1 MARYA
6 LLLFGLAWGG
16 FGLLGLFAPDAIL
29 GAAGIS
35 FDASAG
41 ITEARTMYGGS
52 QLGLALFFFWAAGRP
67 AYHVPGLVVGGLYM
81 GGAAL
86 ARAFGVFVVGATD
99 FTSVSAMVME
109 FGATGIALI
118 SLWQLGVFAGGSGFA
133 GRGEGS

>member
-1 MARYA
+1 
-6 LLLFGLAWGG
+6 LLFGVAWGG
-16 FGLLGLFAPDAIL
+16 FGLLGLFAPDVIL
-29 GAAGIS
+29 GSAGIS
-35 FDASAG
+35 FDGADASDTAGALAG

-52 QLGLALFFFWAAGRP
+52 QLGLAVFFFWAAGR
-67 AYHVPGLVVGGLYM
+67 AAFHVPGLVVGGLYM

-118 SLWQLGVFAGGSGFA
+118 ALWQLGAFGQVKDGA
-133 GRGEGS
+133 

>member
-16 FGLLGLFAPDAIL
+16 FGLLGLFAPETIL
-29 GAAGIS
+29 GSAGIT

-41 ITEARTMYGGS
+41 VTEARTMYGGS

-67 AYHVPGLVVGGLYM
+67 PFHVPGLIVGGAYM

-86 ARAFGVFVVGATD
+86 VRSFGVLVVGATD
-99 FTSVSAMVME
+99 FTSVSAMVLE
-109 FGATGIALI
+109 FGATGIALL
-118 SLWQLGVFAGGSGFA
+118 SLWQLGFFGGASA
-133 GRGEGS
+133 EEGRA